1 MSFYENYVRLCA
13 KEGKA
18 PTFVGKEIGVEKS
31 TVSRWAGGTVPR
43 YATLIRIADY
53 FGITVKELVGEEKEE
68 EKKPEADNQR
78 DDLVGYL
85 EDMRTMGV
93 LFDVARGASKEE
105 IQKFAKVIAA
115 IRGVDLD

>member
-1 MSFYENYVRLCA
+1 MDFYENYIKLCA
-13 KEGKA
+13 RRGEY
-18 PTFVGKEIGVEKS
+18 PTGVATKLGIEKS
-31 TVSRWAGGTVPR
+31 TVSRWARGATPR